1 MSAVIAIANTFTAT
15 VIDGDWKIKPDFPIG
30 VDILTEQNPI
40 NSPSIPNYDLACA
53 LAALDMFQ
61 KYHVTAKLISFTKVE
76 SNPNVIY

>member
-15 VIDGDWKIKPDFPIG
+15 VTDGVWTITPDFPIG
-30 VDILTEQNPI
+30 VDMLTEQNPV

-61 KYHVTAKLISFTKVE
+61 RYHVTAKLISFAKVE
-76 SNPNVIY
+76 FNPAVTY